1 MFKLSFRASR
11 NDEGVSLIVTGNQN
25 GSAAILTLLISAIMI
40 TVAIGFNWIVKEHLA
55 AAEGLKT
62 KTEAMVEAKSVYD
75 ALIYSISRG
84 KLGRSEIVLSGG
96 ENFLGVDKLPLGG
109 QGLTLKNDINIIVRD
124 SSSLLSI
131 VSMNTD
137 VLKRLSRLLG
147 GTEPQTAHL
156 TDSYID
162 WIDVDDLSRINGAE
176 AYYYSSEGKA
186 YKPRNFSM
194 QYKEELGLIRGMES
208 GVYKK
213 IEPYLTMLP
222 SFGFNPNTAD
232 DIMLMAYLDI
242 NKDTLAVLK
251 DFMLKQP
258 VVSDVELFQLTN
270 RMLVKDDGMYY
281 YPSPYLDITIKVGKP
296 KAVYTLNTGVDIRR
310 KENSPYSV
318 IYWKE

>member
-1 MFKLSFRASR
+1 MNYLDNAR
-11 NDEGVSLIVTGNQN
+11 

-40 TVAIGFNWIVKEHLA
+40 TVAIGFNWLVKEHLA
-55 AAEGLKT
+55 AAEGLKA
-62 KTEAMVEAKSVYD
+62 KTEAMVEAKSVYA

-84 KLGRSEIVLSGG
+84 NIGRREITLSGG
-96 ENFLGVDKLPLGG
+96 ESFLGVGKLPLGG

-124 SSSLLSI
+124 SSSLLS
-131 VSMNTD
+131 VGSMNTD
-137 VLKRLSRLLG
+137 VLKRLSGLLG
-147 GTEPQTAHL
+147 GTESQTAHL
-156 TDSYID
+156 ADSYID

-176 AYYYSSEGKA
+176 AYFYSAERKP

-194 QYKEELGLIRGMES
+194 QYKEELGLIRGMEP

-213 IEPYLTMLP
+213 LEPYLTMLP

-232 DIMLMAYLDI
+232 DIILMAYLDI
-242 NKDTLAVLK
+242 NKDALAVLK

-258 VVSDVELFQLTN
+258 VVSDAELFQLTG

-296 KAVYTLNTGVDIRR
+296 KAVYTLNAGVDMRR
-310 KENSPYSV
+310 KDTAPYSV